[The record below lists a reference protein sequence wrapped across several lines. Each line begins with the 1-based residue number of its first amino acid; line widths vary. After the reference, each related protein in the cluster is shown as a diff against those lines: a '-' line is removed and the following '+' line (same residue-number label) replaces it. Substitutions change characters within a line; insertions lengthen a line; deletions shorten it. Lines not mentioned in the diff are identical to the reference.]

1 MQVEARLRRLERA
14 YLMRRLGTMTEIDV
28 LDAIRLTRRILRGGW
43 AALNAEQQASMKAL
57 RRLFFAELT

>member
-1 MQVEARLRRLERA
+1 
-14 YLMRRLGTMTEIDV
+14 MTEIDV

-57 RRLFFAELT
+57 RRLFFAEPT